1 MDIIK
6 RLLKA
11 GLIGCL
17 LGLTAAMGS
26 CTNDDIPSES
36 YYTFTGETLAQ
47 YLQNNPDEFSDFTQL
62 LNRSYV
68 SNDGS
73 GSTVFEM
80 LNSWGYYT
88 CFAPDNET
96 MAKYL
101 QKEGLNSI
109 EEVSDS
115 AARVISLMSIISSA
129 ATIYESQNFENR
141 LPDQNLY
148 KKTIYITGDG
158 DSYRINDMANITE
171 IDVEVHNGVIQRVDS
186 VLEPSD
192 LTLLGFFED
201 HPEYSLFMEAL
212 ELTGVYERV
221 NSEQE
226 DLNYTPPTSMEDN
239 NGATMQAFPT
249 QRFYGFTCFVE
260 PNSVYEAAG
269 ITDIEGL
276 KTYARQWFSETYESD
291 APDIYAL
298 GDNENYLDSNNYLN
312 RFVAYHFVNKTISQA
327 DFDESAS
334 TFQGGYNKYL
344 DYAETLAPGQTL
356 CLAAGTNSFASDD
369 YVDRLQLNPSADQ
382 VALETVSAYRTWTR
396 PARNGVLLAQK
407 TQMESSIGLFHEIE
421 SILTYPRNDFQRT
434 RLRLDVASLF
444 PEMMSNS
451 IRYTVKEGGG
461 YGLPEGFL
469 SNFWMNSTGTLF
481 LYLATT
487 APEMTQWND
496 YQGDEFIAKGN
507 FDFTVRL
514 PPVPAG
520 LYEVRLG
527 YTVNSSRGCGQMYL
541 GTSRDNMTA
550 AGIPVDLT
558 VKTTSKGWVEDENS
572 DVDYESDKLLRAN
585 GYMKGPNS
593 SNAGGGQ
600 NTAVS
605 LRQVGGSSY
614 NEDAVRVILGTIQLT
629 TDGSIY
635 VRFRNA
641 TTSTTPQFMMDYIE
655 ICPSSIY
662 DNPETNEPRD

>member
-1 MDIIK
+1 MKK
-6 RLLKA
+6 RPLRR

-17 LGLTAAMGS
+17 LGLAVVAAS

-36 YYTFTGETLAQ
+36 YYTFTGQTLGQ
-47 YLQNNPDEFSDFTQL
+47 YLQNNADDYSDFVNL

-68 SNDGS
+68 TTDGT
-73 GSTVFEM
+73 GSTVLEM
-80 LNSWGYYT
+80 LNSYGYYT

-101 QKEGLNSI
+101 AKEGLASI

-115 AARVISLMSIISSA
+115 AARVLSLMSIISSS
-129 ATIYESQNFENR
+129 TTVYETQYFENR

-148 KKTIYITGDG
+148 KKTIYVTSSGG
-158 DSYRINDMANITE
+158 STYCINDMATITE
-171 IDVEVHNGVIQRVDS
+171 QDIEVHNGVIQRVDS

-192 LTLLGFFED
+192 LTLLGFFEE
-201 HPEYSLFMEAL
+201 HPEYSLFLEAL
-212 ELTGVYERV
+212 ELTAVYERV

-226 DLNYTPPTSMEDN
+226 DIYYTAPASMEDN
-239 NGATMQAFPT
+239 DGNTMQNFPT

-260 PNSVYEAAG
+260 PNTVYEAAG

-276 KTYARQWFSETYESD
+276 KTHAKNWFKETYETD
-291 APDIYAL
+291 APEIYAL
-298 GDNENYLDSNNYLN
+298 GNNENYTDSDNYLN
-312 RFVAYHFVNKTISQA
+312 RFVAYHFVNKSISQA
-327 DFDESAS
+327 DFDEASS
-334 TFQGGYNKYL
+334 TFQSGYEKYL
-344 DYAETLAPGQTL
+344 DYAETLAPGQIL
-356 CLAAGTNSFASDD
+356 CLAAGKNTFSSDD
-369 YVDRLQLNPSADQ
+369 YDGRLQLNPSPNQ
-382 VALETVSAYRTWTR
+382 VALENISSYRTWTR
-396 PARNGVLLAQK
+396 PTSNGVLLADK
-407 TQMESSIGLFHEIE
+407 TQMISSIGYFHELE
-421 SILTYPRNDFQRT
+421 SILTFPRSDFQKT
-434 RLRLDVASLF
+434 RLRLDMASLF

-451 IRYTVKEGGG
+451 IRYVTKEGAG

-469 SNFWMNSTGTLF
+469 SNYWLNSTSTV
-481 LYLATT
+481 LYYLQSSSPATT
-487 APEMTQWND
+487 EWND
-496 YQGDEFIAKGN
+496 FQGDEFIAKGN

-527 YTVNSSRGCGQMYL
+527 YTVNTSRGCGQMYL
-541 GTSRDNMTA
+541 GTSLDNLTA

-558 VKTTSKGWVEDENS
+558 VRAATKGWVEDAN
-572 DVDYESDKLLRAN
+572 DDTDYESDKLLRAN

-600 NTAVS
+600 NTTVN

-614 NEDAVRVILGTIQLT
+614 SEDALRVILGTIQLT

-655 ICPSSIY
+655 VCPSNIY
-662 DNPETNEPRD
+662 DNPDTTEPRD